1 MENKP
6 TSGDDKRAHLAMI
19 QGVISRMG
27 GNLFFLKGW
36 AVTLIIGLFAAT
48 ISFNG
53 NQYLNFILVGA
64 LVFFWGFDAYFL
76 SLERCFRN
84 LYDEVRKKNEEK
96 IDFSMDISDFKKYYK
111 NTWIGAL
118 LSKTLLAFYPVLAV
132 AMLLI
137 IHFLK

>member
-6 TSGDDKRAHLAMI
+6 TTGDDKRAHLAMI

-84 LYDEVRKKNEEK
+84 LYDEVRKKNEEN

-111 NTWIGAL
+111 NTWVGAL
-118 LSKTLLAFYPVLAV
+118 LSKTLLAFYPVLAI

>member
-84 LYDEVRKKNEEK
+84 LYDEVRKKNEEN

-111 NTWIGAL
+111 NTWIGTL